1 MLRYGH
7 PSNLLWNQQRR
18 VLSEAGR
25 AVGYITTEDPPPT
38 RTMELFNQAAAREAF
53 SQKRM

>member
-7 PSNLLWNQQRR
+7 PSNLLRNQQRR
-18 VLSEAGR
+18 ALSEAGR

-38 RTMELFNQAAAREAF
+38 KTMELFNQAAASEAF
-53 SQKRM
+53 THKRM